1 MTDQRTLRRLRAV
14 AAALLASAVLAGCD
28 FTGPESL
35 PLPFNKGNG
44 DGSMTVT
51 VEMGNAVNLVRNSE
65 VKVDDV
71 TVGSVRDI
79 AFDNWHARLT
89 IGLEPGTR
97 LPANVVARIG
107 QKSLLGAEYLELE
120 PPSDEPARGRLSDGD
135 VVPLSRTGRYPETE
149 EVLSATALLLNGGGL
164 GQIREITRELNDMLG
179 GREQDVRE
187 LIARL
192 DRFVADLNRQRRS
205 LEAVLDNM
213 NGLAGTIAEQDAMVD
228 DALDTLPSGFRVL
241 AEERR
246 HIVRTLAAVSDFGD
260 VATRVMRES
269 RSGLTGNLRDLQP
282 VLRELADAGKAL
294 PRSLGMVTFPLA
306 VDPIRK
312 VARGD
317 YINIFMNFDLTLP
330 TLDRMWLA
338 GTPFEGLLAGVTH
351 LPASGP
357 GTRSV
362 DPFKAPLRIRPNN
375 VDPPDGLPQPSLPA
389 LPGATTGD
397 PAQPS
402 GPAVSDDD
410 TALQHLMLGGEG

>member
-1 MTDQRTLRRLRAV
+1 MRTIQRRRSMSAV
-14 AAALLASAVLAGCD
+14 VAGVLSTMVLAGCD

-35 PLPFNKGNG
+35 PLPFNKGTG
-44 DGSMTVT
+44 DDATTVT
-51 VEMGNAVNLVRNSE
+51 VEMANAVNLVRNAE
-65 VKVDDV
+65 VKVDNV

-79 AFDNWHARLT
+79 AFENWHAKLT

-97 LPANVVARIG
+97 LPANTVARIG

-135 VVPLSRTGRYPETE
+135 VVPLARTGRYPETE

-164 GQIREITRELNDMLG
+164 GQIREITHELNAMLG
-179 GREQDVRE
+179 GHERDVRQ

-192 DRFVADLNRQRRS
+192 DDFVADLDRQRRS
-205 LEAVLDNM
+205 LEAVLENM
-213 NGLAGTIAEQDAMVD
+213 NGLSRTIAEQNAMVG
-228 DALDTLPSGFRVL
+228 DALDTLPSGLRAL
-241 AEERR
+241 AEERTR
-246 HIVRTLAAVSDFGD
+246 IVRTLEAVSDFGD

-269 RSGLTGNLRDLQP
+269 RSGLTANLRDLQP

-330 TLDRMWLA
+330 TLDRMWLTD
-338 GTPFEGLLAGVTH
+338 TPLEGMLAGFTH
-351 LPASGP
+351 IPTDGP

-362 DPFKAPLRIRPNN
+362 DPLKAPLQVRPHPRP
-375 VDPPDGLPQPSLPA
+375 DPSADLPEPPAPDTS
-389 LPGATTGD
+389 TD
-397 PAQPS
+397 S
-402 GPAVSDDD
+402 
-410 TALQHLMLGGEG
+410 HLTLRDLMMRGEG